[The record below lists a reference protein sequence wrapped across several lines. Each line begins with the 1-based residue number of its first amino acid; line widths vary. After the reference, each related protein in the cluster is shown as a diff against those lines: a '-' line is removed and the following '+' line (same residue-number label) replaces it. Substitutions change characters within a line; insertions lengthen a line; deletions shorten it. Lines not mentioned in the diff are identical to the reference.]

1 MSTETVSS
9 FNVEVENTAVVLL
22 PAVGSAA
29 VAQTVCSSIA
39 EVRSFVRDKTTCVI
53 NDMSKEIMADSG

>member
-1 MSTETVSS
+1 MSTETVSP

-39 EVRSFVRDKTTCVI
+39 EVRS
-53 NDMSKEIMADSG
+53 